1 MSDRKR
7 WTASGLR
14 VALAC
19 CAALGLTLR
28 SDAAPDASVRQLIV
42 ERLADTRGN
51 ELDMLTVEYPPG
63 GSSRPHRHNAYV
75 LVYVL
80 EGSVEMQVAGQE
92 AITVPTGRTFVERPD
107 DIHTVS
113 RNASQ
118 TVPAKILV
126 VALKQAGSPLTEAA
140 ESARR

>member
-1 MSDRKR
+1 MIERTSR
-7 WTASGLR
+7 TASGIR

-19 CAALGLTLR
+19 GAALGLALR

-42 ERLADTRGN
+42 ERLADSSGN

-80 EGSVEMQVAGQE
+80 QGSVEMQVAGHE
-92 AITVPTGRTFVERPD
+92 AVTIPTGGTFVERPED
-107 DIHTVS
+107 VHSIS

-118 TVPAKILV
+118 TSPAKFLV
-126 VALKQAGSPLTEAA
+126 VALKNAGSPLSEAA
-140 ESARR
+140 ESPSK

>member
-1 MSDRKR
+1 MSNWRPG
-7 WTASGLR
+7 TASGIR

-19 CAALGLTLR
+19 GAALGLALR

-42 ERLADTRGN
+42 ERLADVPGK

-80 EGSVEMQVAGQE
+80 EGSVEMQVGGHEPITIPAG
-92 AITVPTGRTFVERPD
+92 GTFIERPD
-107 DIHTVS
+107 DVHTVS

-118 TVPAKILV
+118 TNPAKFLV
-126 VALKQAGSPLTEAA
+126 VALKNAGSPLTEAA
-140 ESARR
+140 TSASR